1 MNEAVRIDLQRV
13 LQITIEMLDAAAGSN
28 WDRVSQLDAVRN
40 RQLHQREVAPLL
52 TEDDRQVIA
61 TIVKHNQTL
70 KVHADAARSAL
81 KQQMDRQPYN
91 RRALQTYIRSSSTR

>member
-1 MNEAVRIDLQRV
+1 MNEAARIDLQRV
-13 LQITIEMLDAAAGSN
+13 LQITVEMLDAAAGSN

-40 RQLHQREVAPLL
+40 RHLHKHEAGSL
-52 TEDDRQVIA
+52 TEDDRQIIA
-61 TIVKHNQTL
+61 SIVKHNQTL
-70 KVHADAARSAL
+70 KAHADAARSAL